1 MDKLIKLGVEE
12 RKNDTIIQNIETLCY
27 GGYIDSGKA
36 LDLVV
41 QQTQRFTKACKE
53 IINEPVKVSKNQ
65 FMLDRTLEALNIN

>member
-1 MDKLIKLGVEE
+1 MDKLIKLGVEA

-53 IINEPVKVSKNQ
+53 IINEGKISKEQ
-65 FMLDRTLEALNIN
+65 FMKDRAFEALNIN

>member
-1 MDKLIKLGVEE
+1 MDKLIKLGVEA

-27 GGYIDSGKA
+27 RGYIDSGKA

-53 IINEPVKVSKNQ
+53 IINEGKISKEQ
-65 FMLDRTLEALNIN
+65 FMKDRAFEALNIN